1 MTCPFHQQQPDPFGA
16 ARRKDGRIETLAAAD
31 KYENE
36 SSYRRRLAYDR
47 LTVRFVARSSE
58 GTEELKGES

>member
-1 MTCPFHQQQPDPFGA
+1 LIVRSLITILCE
-16 ARRKDGRIETLAAAD
+16 RVGRIETLAAVD

-47 LTVRFVARSSE
+47 LTVRFVAR
-58 GTEELKGES
+58 